1 MILFVLQTSDM
12 FAKVN
17 SEKDKLSAGFNVIR
31 GHRSFFNTNSDII
44 FVSVIA
50 LHVVIVACSEPGCV

>member
-17 SEKDKLSAGFNVIR
+17 SDKDKLSAGFNVIR
-31 GHRSFFNTNSDII
+31 GHMIFF
-44 FVSVIA
+44 
-50 LHVVIVACSEPGCV
+50 